1 MSLENLLV
9 DKEYSITEAAEF
21 LEVTDQTVG
30 KCLKDG
36 RLKGKKRGPRKK
48 WAIPGQMIKNLWEIW
63 YPK

>member
-30 KCLKDG
+30 KCLCCI
-36 RLKGKKRGPRKK
+36 KKKK
-48 WAIPGQMIKNLWEIW
+48 LQQMNSSKFEFLFHKINE
-63 YPK
+63 